1 MLSHES
7 LEEIFRDLIG
17 TSVKKLEAEISPMV
31 EEYMVDVT
39 TGLATRPHLM
49 SKMVYINDLLHTG
62 LDSAGYIR
70 REYLR
75 ITGDIALCI
84 SGIFPDSLESRR
96 TQFNVGDYI
105 DIGAIAYGNINVD
118 IFDEMSEKF
127 PQMVDILNLVSM
139 RVALT
144 SKDLAN
150 YIKRRRMIDARASR
164 R

>member
-7 LEEIFRDLIG
+7 LEEIFKELIDA
-17 TSVKKLEAEISPMV
+17 SVRKLEVDISPTA
-31 EEYMVDVT
+31 ERYMVGVT
-39 TGLATRPHLM
+39 TGLATRPHLVY
-49 SKMVYINDLLHTG
+49 KAVYIADILRTG
-62 LDSAGYIR
+62 LDSSGYIR

-75 ITGDIALCI
+75 VAGDMALCI

-105 DIGAIAYGNINVD
+105 DIGATAYGNINAS

-127 PQMVDILNLVSM
+127 PEMVDILNLVSIKIT
-139 RVALT
+139 LT
-144 SKDLAN
+144 STDLAN

>member
-7 LEEIFRDLIG
+7 LEEIFRELIN
-17 TSVKKLEAEISPMV
+17 TSVRKLKTDISPVV
-31 EEYMVDVT
+31 EEYMVNT
-39 TGLATRPHLM
+39 ATSLTTRPHLL
-49 SKMVYINDLLHTG
+49 SKAIYINDLLRVG
-62 LDSAGYIR
+62 LDSDGYIR

-75 ITGDIALCI
+75 ITGDMALCI

-96 TQFNVGDYI
+96 IQFNVGDYI
-105 DIGAIAYGNINVD
+105 NIGATAYGNINVS

-127 PQMVDILNLVSM
+127 PEMVDILNLVSIKIT
-139 RVALT
+139 LT
-144 SKDLAN
+144 SRDLAN